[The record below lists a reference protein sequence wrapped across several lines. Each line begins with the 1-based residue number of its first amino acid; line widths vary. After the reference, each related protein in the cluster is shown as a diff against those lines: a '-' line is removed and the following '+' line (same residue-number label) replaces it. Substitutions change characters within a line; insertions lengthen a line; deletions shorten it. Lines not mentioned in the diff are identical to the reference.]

1 MTSTAIS
8 GARILSVG
16 TALPEKVLTNKD
28 LEQMVDT
35 SHEWIV
41 ERSGIHERRIGGT
54 TADLAANAGRVAIER
69 AGIDPA
75 TIDLLILATTSPDRR
90 VPASASTVQEILGL
104 QCGAMDLNAACSG
117 FVYALVAAHG
127 FIEMGHRRVLII
139 GAETLSRMTD
149 WTDRTTCILFGD
161 GAGAAI
167 VQASTEDR
175 GIIASYCGADGA
187 YADTELLAVPAGGST
202 LPITAETVKKQ
213 LHKVTMKGRE
223 VFKLGVRIMPEAAL
237 HTLQIAG
244 LTVEDIDLVIPHQ
257 ANLRIIE
264 AVGERIGVP
273 SEKLYINVDRYGNT
287 SAATVIIALDEALRS
302 KKVNSGDLVL
312 LVTFGAGL
320 TWGASIIR
328 M

>member
-1 MTSTAIS
+1 MNSTAIS

-54 TADLAANAGRVAIER
+54 TTDLAANAGRVAIER

-139 GAETLSRMTD
+139 GAETLSRLTD
-149 WTDRTTCILFGD
+149 WTDRTTCILFAD

-167 VQASTEDR
+167 VEKTDGPGDLHGWHVDSNGSLEEALFCEFDGKIEMAGQAIFKNAVLAMENAARKSL
-175 GIIASYCGADGA
+175 AMADMS
-187 YADTELLAVPAGGST
+187 AD
-202 LPITAETVKKQ
+202 Q
-213 LHKVTMKGRE
+213 
-223 VFKLGVRIMPEAAL
+223 
-237 HTLQIAG
+237 
-244 LTVEDIDLVIPHQ
+244 IDLVVPHQ
-257 ANLRIIE
+257 ANVRIVE
-264 AVGERIGVP
+264 ASCKRLGIP
-273 SEKLYINVDRYGNT
+273 YEKTSMVIHRTGNT
-287 SAATVIIALDEALRS
+287 SSASIPLALEDAWAGGR
-302 KKVNSGDLVL
+302 VNQGDNIL
-312 LVTFGAGL
+312 LVGFGAGMTSAAAVI
-320 TWGASIIR
+320 TWDGI
-328 M
+328 

>member
-127 FIEMGHRRVLII
+127 FIEMGHRR
-139 GAETLSRMTD
+139 
-149 WTDRTTCILFGD
+149 C
-161 GAGAAI
+161 
-167 VQASTEDR
+167 
-175 GIIASYCGADGA
+175 
-187 YADTELLAVPAGGST
+187 LLYTS
-202 LPITAETVKKQ
+202 
-213 LHKVTMKGRE
+213 
-223 VFKLGVRIMPEAAL
+223 
-237 HTLQIAG
+237 
-244 LTVEDIDLVIPHQ
+244 
-257 ANLRIIE
+257 
-264 AVGERIGVP
+264 P
-273 SEKLYINVDRYGNT
+273 SPRD
-287 SAATVIIALDEALRS
+287 
-302 KKVNSGDLVL
+302 
-312 LVTFGAGL
+312 
-320 TWGASIIR
+320 
-328 M
+328 